1 MSETKPRKNSHMRFA
16 LSIYMKYGEVLHV
29 EGLTREEKDQYF
41 DLARDTSRSLL
52 VEDGTSIR
60 HIMGKD
66 IARITVKPYD
76 NQYEK
81 VMLPL
86 RKMLFSESTLGR
98 KLFTVL
104 IKLFAGISI
113 LGIIGVFGL
122 AMIEGNIIDVF
133 FEPELFGETLSKGI
147 DLMSGLFGYMVI
159 LMILLSLIDLVL
171 GLRADYFINQDGE
184 EPAETTRAGNLA
196 VTFEFIIVYKVI
208 ETVLVKILEM
218 L

>member
-1 MSETKPRKNSHMRFA
+1 MSETKPRKKSHMRFA

-29 EGLTREEKDQYF
+29 EGLTKEEKDQYF
-41 DLARDTSRSLL
+41 NLARETSQSLL
-52 VEDGTSIR
+52 IEDSSGIR

-76 NQYEK
+76 AQYEK
-81 VMLPL
+81 YMLPL

-98 KLFTVL
+98 KLFTIL
-104 IKLFAGISI
+104 IKLFIGVSI
-113 LGIIGVFGL
+113 LGIIGIFGL

-133 FEPELFGETLSKGI
+133 FEPDLFAETLTKGI

-184 EPAETTRAGNLA
+184 EPAEITRAGNLG
-196 VTFEFIIVYKVI
+196 VTFGFIVVFKVI
-208 ETVLVKILEM
+208 ETMLTKVLEM

>member
-133 FEPELFGETLSKGI
+133 FEPELFGETLGKGI

-184 EPAETTRAGNLA
+184 EPAEITRAGNLA
-196 VTFEFIIVYKVI
+196 VTFGFIIVYKVI